1 MDGHL
6 QDVKCSQLA
15 VNLSLEPRR
24 LSCQEKNIS
33 CTTVADSSGFK
44 GTLLYQIRKSPYLS

>member
-44 GTLLYQIRKSPYLS
+44 GTLL